1 MVSTQLRVNG
11 LVFTQVGL
19 RPNDTFRNEFDI
31 VIQDPRLGAFALS
44 EAFVLEIAECHEAFV
59 GWREVSFLELKRL
72 VVNSIGTTGV
82 KYPRE
87 GMSMQNAAAEVAEES
102 RPEIGLEPF
111 PRIPVEGDNSHLVRA
126 EDACR
131 QKGIGFRLVGG
142 QGSGSRHWGHATYVV
157 SDLLEARKCLHR
169 AEFLPAPTSKYF
181 FIDPCNGWG
190 VRLLPIASADPS
202 PALPVRCTR
211 RTKL

>member
-1 MVSTQLRVNG
+1 MV
-11 LVFTQVGL
+11 
-19 RPNDTFRNEFDI
+19 
-31 VIQDPRLGAFALS
+31 QDPRLGAFGLS
-44 EAFVLEIAECHEAFV
+44 EAFVLEIADCHEDFV
-59 GWREVSFLELKRL
+59 EWRAVSFLELKRL
-72 VVNSIGTTGV
+72 VVSSIGTAGV
-82 KYPRE
+82 KYPCEVR
-87 GMSMQNAAAEVAEES
+87 SSQNVAAEVAEES

-111 PRIPVEGDNSHLVRA
+111 PRIAVEGDNSHLVRA
-126 EDACR
+126 EDAFR

-190 VRLLPIASADPS
+190 IRLLPI
-202 PALPVRCTR
+202 
-211 RTKL
+211 